1 MTTAATT
8 STATGTATGAGTSTA
23 RRLALAGWPVTV
35 GLVAALPWMGLSS
48 ATLRLVLLIAILS
61 LVVSGLNLTLGYAG
75 ELALGQVPL
84 YAAGAYTTGY
94 LAINVID
101 DLLACLIAAVAVA
114 LLLGVVTGLPGL
126 RLGGW
131 TLAITSF
138 FVVLLIPSV
147 ISVFGDRLGGLEGLN
162 GIPVP
167 TLFGAD
173 LDDNAFYVVVIVVTA
188 AWFAVFR
195 NIVVSR
201 HGASF
206 LVLKQSPVLATA
218 IGTSPFATKVT
229 VYALSA
235 VPAGIAGCFMAY
247 LDSYLSPLSFGL
259 ELAIVV
265 LAAAVLGGA
274 TSVYGAIVGAA
285 LMEIG
290 PLRITVFDKYAMVVY
305 GVFLIA
311 GGLLLR
317 NGLTGVAERL
327 GRKAKAAV
335 RSRRGPAPA
344 AGPSDAA
351 PAGAAAVSFP
361 VVDGLALTVAGVS
374 KSFGGNLAVDDVSFE
389 ARPGQITALVGPNGS
404 GKTTLMNLVSG
415 YYALDGGTIRL
426 GDQVISGLPA
436 YKVARRGVGRTFQTP
451 LIPQGLTVM
460 DTIVTGRFARHRI
473 SLAESALRLPRHWRA
488 LKAERATGAQIME
501 SLGLAGQAGTQ
512 AADLALGTRRM
523 LELGRAIAGGSSLVL
538 LDEVASGLDEDDVH
552 GLVRVLTSMRDAG
565 ITILLVEH
573 NFALVRALADTIVVL
588 AEGRV
593 IATGTPAEIASHPEV
608 VQTYLGQGGDIAGT
622 RVLADRL
629 DGDPPDRDRPGT
641 DRLDTEKADRA

>member
-1 MTTAATT
+1 MTTAA
-8 STATGTATGAGTSTA
+8 A
-23 RRLALAGWPVTV
+23 RRLALAGWPAIV
-35 GLVAALPWMGLSS
+35 GLVAVLPWLGLSS
-48 ATLRLVLLIAILS
+48 ATIRLVLLIAILS

-94 LAINVID
+94 LAINVVD
-101 DLLACLIAAVAVA
+101 DLLACLAAAIAVAV
-114 LLLGVVTGLPGL
+114 LLGVVTGLPGL

-131 TLAITSF
+131 ALAITSF

-147 ISVFGDRLGGLEGLN
+147 VNIFGDRLGGLEGLN

-167 TLFGAD
+167 TLLGSE
-173 LDDNAFYVVVIVVTA
+173 LGDNGFYVVVILLTA

-235 VPAGIAGCFMAY
+235 VPAGMAGCFIAY
-247 LDSYLSPLSFGL
+247 LDAYLSPLTFGL
-259 ELAIVV
+259 ELAIVI
-265 LAAAVLGGA
+265 LAAAILGGA

-285 LMEIG
+285 IMEIG
-290 PLRITVFDKYAMVVY
+290 PLRITVFDQYALIVY
-305 GVFLIA
+305 GAFLIA

-317 NGLTGVAERL
+317 NGLAGVTERL
-327 GRKAKAAV
+327 RRKAAARTRGRPGPAADAPPADPAAV
-335 RSRRGPAPA
+335 
-344 AGPSDAA
+344 D
-351 PAGAAAVSFP
+351 FP
-361 VVDGLALTVAGVS
+361 PVGGLALTVAGVS
-374 KSFGGNLAVDDVSFE
+374 KRFGGNLAVDEVSFE
-389 ARPGQITALVGPNGS
+389 ARPGRITALVGPNGS
-404 GKTTLMNLVSG
+404 GKTTLMNLISG

-436 YKVARRGVGRTFQTP
+436 HQVARRGVGRTFQTP

-460 DTIVTGRFARHRI
+460 DAIVTGRFARHRI
-473 SLAESALRLPRHWRA
+473 SLAESALRLPRHWKA
-488 LKAERATGAQIME
+488 LEAERRTGRQIME
-501 SLGLAGQAGTQ
+501 SLGLARQAGTQ
-512 AADLALGTRRM
+512 AAELALGTRRM

-538 LDEVASGLDEDDVH
+538 LDEVASGLDEDDIR
-552 GLVRVLTSMRDAG
+552 GLVRALTGMRAAG

-573 NFALVRALADTIVVL
+573 NFALVRALADTVVVL

-593 IATGTPAEIASHPEV
+593 IATGSPDEIASHPEV
-608 VQTYLGQGGDIAGT
+608 VQTYLGRGGEIAGT
-622 RVLADRL
+622 RVTA
-629 DGDPPDRDRPGT
+629 